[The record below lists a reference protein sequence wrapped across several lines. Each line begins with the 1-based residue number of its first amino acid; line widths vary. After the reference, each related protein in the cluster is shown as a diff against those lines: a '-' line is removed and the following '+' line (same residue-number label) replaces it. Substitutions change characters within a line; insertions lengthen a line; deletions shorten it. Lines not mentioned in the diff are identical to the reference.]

1 MKRVV
6 TIGLLSVFLLNTL
19 GYYGILWGWK
29 WKNSRDLN
37 NQLSEESS
45 TKLTTQTFKI
55 PLSVPYGVDSRDY
68 ERVEGEFQYKG
79 ETFRL
84 VKQRLYRDTL
94 ELVVLKDVKSH
105 QINQALADYV
115 KTFTD
120 KPEHSKQS
128 AKVSIDFSK
137 DFISTTIATT
147 SLQAGWEIEIPSSS
161 PISKLQASFIAS
173 IIQPPEGLSA

>member
-6 TIGLLSVFLLNTL
+6 TIGLLFVFLLNTL

-29 WKNSRDLN
+29 WKYSRDLN
-37 NQLSEESS
+37 NQLSEESAE
-45 TKLTTQTFKI
+45 LTTQTFKI

-68 ERVEGEFQYKG
+68 ERVEGEFQYEG

-128 AKVSIDFSK
+128 VKVTTDFSK

-147 SLQAGWEIEIPSSS
+147 CVQAGWEAELPSSS

-173 IIQPPEGLSA
+173 IIQPPEGLFA